1 MHHRSEARKM
11 DTMWRA
17 SVCAGVAMTALLL
30 GGCGVTVPETG
41 ADAAARTQP
50 IDGGST
56 GDPAGGAG
64 AGIDTGNDIDRAN
77 GDGGVGSGP
86 DEPGPKFPMTLRRT
100 GGIAGFDDRVVIQ
113 ASGRVGVD
121 TRLVHGRTCTLTKTQ
136 RQQLMSA
143 LTALRATPATASDL
157 SGDGSSQVPPTDDS
171 AESDPITLSVTDD
184 LARTFD
190 LTDSSLGGVADL
202 IGAVVT
208 DVTLTTPA
216 SASCTTP
223 TATATAPPGVSA
235 AG

>member
-1 MHHRSEARKM
+1 M

-17 SVCAGVAMTALLL
+17 SVCAGVAMGALLL
-30 GGCGVTVPETG
+30 GGCGVTVPEIE
-41 ADAAARTQP
+41 ADSAAQTQP

-56 GDPAGGAG
+56 GEPPGGSG
-64 AGIDTGNDIDRAN
+64 PGIDTGNDIDRAN

-100 GGIAGFDDRVVIQ
+100 GGIAGFEDRVVIQ
-113 ASGRVGVD
+113 ANGGVAVD
-121 TRLVHGRTCTLTKTQ
+121 TRLVRGRTCTLTTAQ

-143 LTALRATPATASDL
+143 LTALRATPVTATDL
-157 SGDGSSQVPPTDDS
+157 TTDGSSQTPPTDDS

-184 LARTFD
+184 LARSFD
-190 LTDSSLGGVADL
+190 LTDPSLGGVADL

-208 DVTLTTPA
+208 DVTLTAPA

-223 TATATAPPGVSA
+223 PATAPAPTGVSA